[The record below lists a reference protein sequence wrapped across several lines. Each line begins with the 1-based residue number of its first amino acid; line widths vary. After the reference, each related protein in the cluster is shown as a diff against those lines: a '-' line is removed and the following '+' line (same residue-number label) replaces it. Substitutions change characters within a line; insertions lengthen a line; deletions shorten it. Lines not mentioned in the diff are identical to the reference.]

1 MSFSDFVRSARAE
14 DRFGTIDKSFR
25 EDSDSFSD
33 VLVLWLAL
41 CFYQIFVCEK
51 CTMIYWGRNVLKS
64 DFNIFP
70 YSRPT
75 MWYWKCIFL
84 CAPSTSCETC
94 KEMLIQSMNNHEM
107 KHPISIPLISNS
119 SPRYVAGISNQA
131 AGFLFQHFIAL
142 FLFDLHWIFSRQY
155 VVKFL
160 QGKSLSRSLQP
171 AALLALAKD
180 PQIHP
185 PVFQKNNF
193 LIVTVN

>member
-1 MSFSDFVRSARAE
+1 
-14 DRFGTIDKSFR
+14 
-25 EDSDSFSD
+25 
-33 VLVLWLAL
+33 
-41 CFYQIFVCEK
+41 
-51 CTMIYWGRNVLKS
+51 
-64 DFNIFP
+64 
-70 YSRPT
+70 
-75 MWYWKCIFL
+75 
-84 CAPSTSCETC
+84 
-94 KEMLIQSMNNHEM
+94 MLIQSMNNHEM

-131 AGFLFQHFIAL
+131 ADFLFQHFIAL
-142 FLFDLHWIFSRQY
+142 FLFNLLWIFSRQY

-185 PVFQKNNF
+185 PVFKKNNL